1 MSNGSRPV
9 RGRGSVHEPN
19 VSKSLRIGSTVPVN
33 EIPRPIVRV
42 LRSWRL
48 HACHVWKSRVK
59 IQENFLSP
67 GSIPQNSSLLLG
79 NWIRFRYPA
88 ILHDFATWPYDISL
102 VIYASTKISFPPK
115 IYPRS
120 FNSEYCHRRK
130 IKSHRGFSFQRCF
143 YTLRAFV
150 IVNIYKPSMLSVVNR
165 FLINKQI
172 RFAAS

>member
-9 RGRGSVHEPN
+9 RGRTE
-19 VSKSLRIGSTVPVN
+19 RF
-33 EIPRPIVRV
+33 EIASNSFYGARKRNPPSHRYRV

-67 GSIPQNSSLLLG
+67 GSILQNSSLLLG